1 MGAHT
6 DEQPKCLLTLADGET
21 LLGRQLAQLA
31 ERGVERVV
39 VVGGYRLDALE
50 AFLAEGDHDTVELRC
65 NAEWACTGSV
75 TSLLRA
81 EDELLATDAGPLLVT
96 HGDIVYES
104 AVLDALLAAQGTAT
118 VLDTTWR
125 AETGD
130 EVIGRYAGGELLSLR
145 KQSPGD
151 PCEHGEFVGL
161 SLFTPESARAFAACC
176 QAAAPTEDYE
186 LPVLHDFVC
195 EGRGTVAVVPVADL
209 AWRNVNDEEDLLAAR
224 RQVAG
229 ARG

>member
-6 DEQPKCLLTLADGET
+6 DERPKCLLTLADGET
-21 LLGRQLAQLA
+21 LLGRQLAQLD

-50 AFLAEGDHDTVELRC
+50 AFLAEGDHHAVELRC

-81 EDELLATDAGPLLVT
+81 EDELLAVDAGPLLIT
-96 HGDIVYES
+96 HGDIVYEP
-104 AVLDALLAAQGTAT
+104 ALLDALLASEGTAT

-130 EVIGRYAGGELLSLR
+130 EVIGRYAEGELRSLR
-145 KQSPGD
+145 KQRPVD
-151 PCEHGEFVGL
+151 PCAHGEFVGL
-161 SLFTPESARAFAACC
+161 TRLSPDSAKAFAACC
-176 QAAAPTEDYE
+176 EAAAPTDDYE
-186 LPVLHDFVC
+186 LPVLHDFVR
-195 EGRGTVAVVPVADL
+195 EGHGTVAVVPVADL
-209 AWRNVNDEEDLLAAR
+209 AWRNVNDEEDLLDAR

-229 ARG
+229 AHG